1 MAQTNVQAFSGDV
14 AISSNLAVSGS
25 KFTYDNTNTTVFTG
39 TTGAAANEIGYLD
52 MSTSSD
58 GNNIHVKIYIKI
70 GNGTGMGEAEY
81 SFYIRPDAANY
92 SLIYDYRNQ
101 GGSIT
106 PVVYRTNAND
116 LHSGGT
122 GGVVRFGYSASGSQ
136 NVFWRAEV
144 SQRSNNVTFYP
155 TNTGSA
161 VVTTDLVQVTP
172 APFTSFNSNVAV
184 GGSDLFVD
192 SVGNKV
198 GIGTDAPQATLD
210 VVGDVA
216 ISSTLDVVG
225 DVAISSNLAVDT
237 NTLFVDSVGNK
248 VGIGTASPTD
258 RLDVHYPTPTYGAT
272 GNEEGSLTVSAG
284 GENSNAAVYFRT
296 PHDAATPA
304 KMAIFS
310 SGGNHSG
317 ANGGGLHFC
326 VEDTHNNTTKVSLNN
341 SRMVIKSDGNVGIGK
356 TNPGSALDVVGDV
369 AISSNLA
376 VDTNTLFVDSV
387 GNKVGIGTTDPLNI
401 LHLSSDNTSL
411 DASGSATFDQY
422 SLIIHNARGG
432 GSTDTEL
439 GLCFSHLDGSYP
451 SSARTPGAAITHE
464 RTDDWSKGK
473 LHFKTKSANTQAGSC
488 DTRMTIDESGNVG
501 IGTDSPT
508 SNLHVVGDV
517 AISSNLA
524 VDTNT
529 LFVDSV
535 GNKVGIGTD
544 APGSALD
551 VRGDIKLGAQ
561 GRTVLYSDEVSVSV
575 DFINIPITTS
585 RGSFIV
591 MATGIANDKACMVA
605 AVTDDSINN
614 SGDIVYIVRS
624 ADYSTSNFLELQML
638 APVGLLQIRMTGG
651 GTRTTSIT
659 VFRDA

>member
-1 MAQTNVQAFSGDV
+1 MAQTNVQAFS
-14 AISSNLAVSGS
+14 
-25 KFTYDNTNTTVFTG
+25 
-39 TTGAAANEIGYLD
+39 
-52 MSTSSD
+52 
-58 GNNIHVKIYIKI
+58 
-70 GNGTGMGEAEY
+70 
-81 SFYIRPDAANY
+81 
-92 SLIYDYRNQ
+92 
-101 GGSIT
+101 
-106 PVVYRTNAND
+106 
-116 LHSGGT
+116 
-122 GGVVRFGYSASGSQ
+122 
-136 NVFWRAEV
+136 
-144 SQRSNNVTFYP
+144 
-155 TNTGSA
+155 
-161 VVTTDLVQVTP
+161 
-172 APFTSFNSNVAV
+172 
-184 GGSDLFVD
+184 
-192 SVGNKV
+192 
-198 GIGTDAPQATLD
+198 
-210 VVGDVA
+210 
-216 ISSTLDVVG
+216 
-225 DVAISSNLAVDT
+225 
-237 NTLFVDSVGNK
+237 
-248 VGIGTASPTD
+248 
-258 RLDVHYPTPTYGAT
+258 
-272 GNEEGSLTVSAG
+272 
-284 GENSNAAVYFRT
+284 
-296 PHDAATPA
+296 
-304 KMAIFS
+304 
-310 SGGNHSG
+310 
-317 ANGGGLHFC
+317 
-326 VEDTHNNTTKVSLNN
+326 
-341 SRMVIKSDGNVGIGK
+341 
-356 TNPGSALDVVGDV
+356 GDV

-387 GNKVGIGTTDPLNI
+387 GNKVGIGTTSPLTRLHVNHDLYLGASSEAWSTTAGKGLYLRYSLTGSQDGAYIQSIDRRNTSLSYPLEFQASLYNFTVGNAIFDGNVGIGTDSPTSNLHVVGDVAISSNLVMDTNTLFVDSVGNNVGIGTADPLNI

-411 DASGSATFDQY
+411 DASGSATFDKY
-422 SLIIHNARGG
+422 SLIIHNTRGG
-432 GSTDTEL
+432 GSDDTEL
-439 GLCFSHLDGSYP
+439 GLCFNHYDTSYP

>member
-1 MAQTNVQAFSGDV
+1 MAQTNVQAFS
-14 AISSNLAVSGS
+14 
-25 KFTYDNTNTTVFTG
+25 
-39 TTGAAANEIGYLD
+39 
-52 MSTSSD
+52 
-58 GNNIHVKIYIKI
+58 
-70 GNGTGMGEAEY
+70 
-81 SFYIRPDAANY
+81 
-92 SLIYDYRNQ
+92 
-101 GGSIT
+101 
-106 PVVYRTNAND
+106 
-116 LHSGGT
+116 
-122 GGVVRFGYSASGSQ
+122 
-136 NVFWRAEV
+136 
-144 SQRSNNVTFYP
+144 
-155 TNTGSA
+155 
-161 VVTTDLVQVTP
+161 
-172 APFTSFNSNVAV
+172 
-184 GGSDLFVD
+184 
-192 SVGNKV
+192 
-198 GIGTDAPQATLD
+198 
-210 VVGDVA
+210 
-216 ISSTLDVVG
+216 G

-248 VGIGTASPTD
+248 VGIGNTSPATYLHLSAKNSDPGASEGDGIGTHTLTEYLRFTSTADSGDINSVSVGFKLGADDNSTATPD
-258 RLDVHYPTPTYGAT
+258 GRLDICANEGAGAGNTYGTVPDKTIAT
-272 GNEEGSLTVSAG
+272 FLGS
-284 GENSNAAVYFRT
+284 
-296 PHDAATPA
+296 
-304 KMAIFS
+304 
-310 SGGNHSG
+310 
-317 ANGGGLHFC
+317 
-326 VEDTHNNTTKVSLNN
+326 
-341 SRMVIKSDGNVGIGK
+341 GNVGIGK
-356 TNPGSALDVVGDV
+356 TDPGSALDVVGDV

-387 GNKVGIGTTDPLNI
+387 GNKVGIGTTSPDYTLDVQGETGFDGSTTLRILNPSSEYGRNHLHLVGRYEGTNDGFSATNARNAIMFKSQSDRNSAITNRWTIQSFPNGTNNDLGFMADTNNTPKVMFRGSNGYVGIGTADPLNI

-464 RTDDWSKGK
+464 RTADWSKGK